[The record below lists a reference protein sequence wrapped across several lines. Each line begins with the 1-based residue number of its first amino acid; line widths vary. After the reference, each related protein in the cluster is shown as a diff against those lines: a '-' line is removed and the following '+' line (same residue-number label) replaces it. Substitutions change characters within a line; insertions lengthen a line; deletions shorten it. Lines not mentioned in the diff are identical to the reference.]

1 VNEVK
6 GQLITERLNE
16 REGTLSVW
24 QRFAG
29 FVGLVSR
36 GGLHSE
42 WHTECSASQR
52 DRLIT
57 SVSDSKGEQWQ
68 THSLTE
74 TQTGKATPLSTTF
87 PALFLFL

>member
-29 FVGLVSR
+29 FVGLASR
-36 GGLHSE
+36 GRLHSI
-42 WHTECSASQR
+42 WYTQYCASQLT
-52 DRLIT
+52 DGLP
-57 SVSDSKGEQWQ
+57 QCQ
-68 THSLTE
+68 TPEESSGRRTR
-74 TQTGKATPLSTTF
+74 
-87 PALFLFL
+87 